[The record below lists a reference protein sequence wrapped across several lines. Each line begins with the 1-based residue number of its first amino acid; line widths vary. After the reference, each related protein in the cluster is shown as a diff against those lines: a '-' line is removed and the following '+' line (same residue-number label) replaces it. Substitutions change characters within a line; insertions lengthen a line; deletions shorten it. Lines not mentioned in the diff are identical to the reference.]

1 MRLNEITQNV
11 SFDEEENQDLNQW
24 SWKAK
29 HLEVQEVRKKPA
41 EDLKHD
47 KLVNKRIKSHAM

>member
-1 MRLNEITQNV
+1 MLFKAMRLNEITQNV

-41 EDLKHD
+41 EDIKKD
-47 KLVNKRIKSHAM
+47 KLVK